1 LANLRIIPLGGVG
14 EIGKNL
20 TVIEYGNDIVVI
32 DCGLSFPDE
41 DMLGID
47 LVIPDMTYLENNKDK
62 IRGFLITHGH
72 EDHIGALPY
81 ALKKLNAPV
90 FGTDLTIALIKNKL
104 EEHNVNHAKLVNIQP
119 GDIIELGC
127 MSIEFIKTS
136 HSIPGSVALAITTP
150 AGVIIHTGD
159 FKMDFTPMDGEP
171 VDIARFADYGS
182 CGVLALLSDSTNA
195 ESHGYTQS
203 EMEIGKNIEECFA
216 RAHGRVIVASFASN
230 IYRIQQVVDVAVAQG
245 RIVCFQGRSMLS
257 ICAIARSLGYLNI
270 PDEYIVDVESLKD
283 YPDERVCV
291 ITTGSQGEPM
301 SGLFR
306 MANSTHKLNIGY
318 GDTIIIS
325 ASAIPGNEVGM
336 AKIINQL
343 YQKGAE
349 VIYDKTADV
358 HVSGHAHRGEL
369 GILLAV
375 TRPEYFV
382 PIHGQYKHLYHHAS
396 LARNMGIDPEKIF
409 LLNLGDVLEFSDKG
423 ADITETVPSGSI
435 LVDGLGIGDIGNTVL
450 KDRRILSQEGVVV
463 AVITIS
469 KATGALLA
477 EPELITRGFVY
488 VKESE
493 QLIAN
498 AKEELKKVAQ
508 KFAETPKTDW
518 ANTKANIRS
527 TLKNYLHEQ
536 TKRTPLII
544 PVVMEV

>member
-1 LANLRIIPLGGVG
+1 MANLRIIPLGGVG

-159 FKMDFTPMDGEP
+159 FKMDFTPIDGEP
-171 VDIARFADYGS
+171 IDIARFADYGS

-203 EMEIGKNIEECFA
+203 EMEIGKILRN
-216 RAHGRVIVASFASN
+216 ASRERWQGYCRFIRPN

-245 RIVCFQGRSMLS
+245 RIVCFQGRSML
-257 ICAIARSLGYLNI
+257 A
-270 PDEYIVDVESLKD
+270 
-283 YPDERVCV
+283 
-291 ITTGSQGEPM
+291 
-301 SGLFR
+301 
-306 MANSTHKLNIGY
+306 
-318 GDTIIIS
+318 
-325 ASAIPGNEVGM
+325 
-336 AKIINQL
+336 
-343 YQKGAE
+343 
-349 VIYDKTADV
+349 
-358 HVSGHAHRGEL
+358 
-369 GILLAV
+369 
-375 TRPEYFV
+375 
-382 PIHGQYKHLYHHAS
+382 
-396 LARNMGIDPEKIF
+396 
-409 LLNLGDVLEFSDKG
+409 
-423 ADITETVPSGSI
+423 
-435 LVDGLGIGDIGNTVL
+435 
-450 KDRRILSQEGVVV
+450 
-463 AVITIS
+463 
-469 KATGALLA
+469 
-477 EPELITRGFVY
+477 Y
-488 VKESE
+488 V
-493 QLIAN
+493 Q
-498 AKEELKKVAQ
+498 
-508 KFAETPKTDW
+508 
-518 ANTKANIRS
+518 
-527 TLKNYLHEQ
+527 
-536 TKRTPLII
+536 
-544 PVVMEV
+544 